1 MWWHRSTVI
10 YLAPPLGRWPA
21 NPHLGCMDIDAV
33 PGYLL
38 IAGVVLAVAVC
49 AGYAQHNTR
58 ARKIARE
65 RAQEDDARVKII
77 QDQM

>member
-1 MWWHRSTVI
+1 
-10 YLAPPLGRWPA
+10 
-21 NPHLGCMDIDAV
+21 MDIDAI

-38 IAGVVLAVAVC
+38 IAGVVLTVAVC

-58 ARKIARE
+58 ARKIARK

-77 QDQM
+77 QAQM

>member
-1 MWWHRSTVI
+1 
-10 YLAPPLGRWPA
+10 
-21 NPHLGCMDIDAV
+21 MDIDAV

>member
-1 MWWHRSTVI
+1 
-10 YLAPPLGRWPA
+10 
-21 NPHLGCMDIDAV
+21 MDIDAV

-38 IAGVVLAVAVC
+38 IAGVVLAVAVS

-58 ARKIARE
+58 ACKIARQK
-65 RAQEDDARVKII
+65 AQEDDARVKII